1 MVLSNHIIKVIETEY
16 SLIIS
21 DIQLVNFIYDLRSIR
36 LLCDEEVETL
46 KDHCLTNKERI
57 FQFIKILK
65 TRSDDD
71 FFRFCSVLK
80 DNQVRNV
87 QNLGRKLEKE
97 ASTSKPHGHATSTN
111 QATEANSE
119 NLSELEIP
127 LRNLPST
134 PSCHFIIRKNLVNS
148 ICDQLKIIHESS
160 GHILIYGMAGSGKTV
175 TVCQSV
181 TRAADMGYFNTN
193 GCYWMKIGNVSN
205 VALFDQLK
213 ILSHDLGIEWNKSVQ
228 SVGDLC
234 AYLRNYLQGNSKLS
248 DTLFIFDDI
257 WKKDH
262 YKYLS
267 FAKKSIATSRFL
279 FYENELSHRC
289 IRLLERLTYDE
300 AINLIALLRHDQD
313 DQILRRNPVVKK
325 VIDSCA
331 GLPLAISLIG
341 GCRLQT
347 DKEWS
352 EAKAI
357 ISRKSGKIK
366 LANYD
371 FNLYGT
377 FKLSFD
383 VLDEKE
389 RKLLESLT
397 VFKRVRIPIQSIAS
411 LWNCDEQDADD
422 ILMELNNKSLL
433 KYVKESKG
441 YCVVHDLIV
450 DFLQQQIYLQ
460 TLKQD
465 YHKILNNKLMD
476 GYSNRCEGR
485 WNTLA
490 DDGYFYQNLIYHA
503 ILAENNEHLQ
513 NILTDFNWM
522 TCKIKSD
529 QTIYNLI
536 CDLTDYVNYL
546 KARKESWKEFNQ
558 LLLLLKK
565 HQAWLDI
572 NKIDVTQWI
581 LCTDLT
587 DSWMRERALQL
598 AKDNTEKEFSNLP
611 YWNLSTCS
619 TNRTI
624 QSTYYEA
631 CKGFGKNNNDE
642 YISVS
647 NHNVGHLRIIGTEN
661 NIREDCKIMMRKD
674 IL

>member
-1 MVLSNHIIKVIETEY
+1 MVLSNHIIKVIEAEY

-46 KDHCLTNKERI
+46 KDHCLNNKERV

-119 NLSELEIP
+119 NLSELGKIP

-193 GCYWMKIGNVSN
+193 GCYWMKI
-205 VALFDQLK
+205 
-213 ILSHDLGIEWNKSVQ
+213 
-228 SVGDLC
+228 
-234 AYLRNYLQGNSKLS
+234 GNSKLS

-313 DQILRRNPVVKK
+313 DQILRRNPLVKK

-389 RKLLESLT
+389 RKLLESLS

-546 KARKESWKEFNQ
+546 KARKEIAVEDLFAYVLAVIFN
-558 LLLLLKK
+558 
-565 HQAWLDI
+565 
-572 NKIDVTQWI
+572 T
-581 LCTDLT
+581 
-587 DSWMRERALQL
+587 S
-598 AKDNTEKEFSNLP
+598 
-611 YWNLSTCS
+611 
-619 TNRTI
+619 
-624 QSTYYEA
+624 
-631 CKGFGKNNNDE
+631 
-642 YISVS
+642 
-647 NHNVGHLRIIGTEN
+647 
-661 NIREDCKIMMRKD
+661 
-674 IL
+674 